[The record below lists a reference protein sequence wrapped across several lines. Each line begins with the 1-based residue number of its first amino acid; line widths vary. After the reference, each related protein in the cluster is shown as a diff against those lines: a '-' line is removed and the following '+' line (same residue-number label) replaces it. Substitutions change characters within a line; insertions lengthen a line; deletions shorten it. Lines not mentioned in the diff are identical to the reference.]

1 MPDLA
6 SLPKFFLASIILLL
20 TPGPAV
26 LYIITRSIDQGRIA
40 GLVSV
45 LSVEVGNLFHAIIAA
60 YGLSALLGA
69 SETAFNA
76 VKYLGAVF
84 LFYLGINKL
93 FSRSTQVGKLK
104 TGEKHQSLGQIF
116 RQGLTVAILNPKTA
130 LFFITY
136 LPQFVNPTHG
146 AARTQLLTFGC
157 MFVTM
162 AIFSDGA
169 YALLASSAGCWLSTH
184 NNIWSVE
191 RYVVGMIYIGLGVT
205 AAMASLPGN

>member
-1 MPDLA
+1 MLNFA
-6 SLPKFFLASIILLL
+6 SLPKFFLASIVLLL

-26 LYIITRSIDQGRIA
+26 LYIIARSIDQGRIA

-60 YGLSALLGA
+60 YGLSALLSA
-69 SETAFNA
+69 SEPAFNV
-76 VKYLGAVF
+76 VKYLGAAY
-84 LFYLGINKL
+84 LFYLGIKKL
-93 FSRSTQVGKLK
+93 LSRSAQPGGLK
-104 TGEKHQSLGQIF
+104 TGEKHQTLGQIF

-136 LPQFVNPTHG
+136 LPQFVNPAHG
-146 AARTQLLTFGC
+146 SARIQLLSLGG
-157 MFVTM
+157 MFVLM

-169 YALLASSAGCWLSTH
+169 YALLASSAGRWLSTQQ
-184 NNIWSVE
+184 NIWSVE

-205 AAMASLPGN
+205 AALASLPG